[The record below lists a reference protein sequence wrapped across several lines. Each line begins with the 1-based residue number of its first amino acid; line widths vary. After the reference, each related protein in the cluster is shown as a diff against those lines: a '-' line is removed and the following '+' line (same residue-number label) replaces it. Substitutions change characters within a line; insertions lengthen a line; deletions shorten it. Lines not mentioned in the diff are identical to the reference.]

1 MPTPA
6 AVVVSALAF
15 GLVHLTPRDFP
26 QLTGLGILMG
36 FSYVRSRNL
45 LTPMMIHGVWNG
57 GVLTVLYVLTSY
69 GVDIQQMLHG

>member
-6 AVVVSALAF
+6 AVIVSAIAF

-45 LTPMMIHGVWNG
+45 LTPMMIHGIWNG
-57 GVLTVLYVLTSY
+57 GVLTLLYVLTSC
-69 GVDIQQMLHG
+69 GVDIQEILHG